1 MTEIRFRLSPVGSR
15 PLFSYMPAENAQKEA
30 VVARVTEIAER
41 VGAPEGIEIVDVE
54 FKGAGKRRVL
64 RIFIDRPGGVSHA
77 ECEFISRNVG
87 TILDVEDVV
96 PGGSYILEVSSPGLE
111 RPLKK
116 AADYERFRGRQVKIV
131 VREPVAGRRT
141 WKGTLAGLDG
151 GVVTLETREGSSV
164 QVELAQ
170 IQRANLTFEW

>member
-1 MTEIRFRLSPVGSR
+1 MPVEDAR
-15 PLFSYMPAENAQKEA
+15 KEA

-64 RIFIDRPGGVSHA
+64 RIFIDQPGGVSHA

-96 PGGSYILEVSSPGLE
+96 PGGSYTLEVSSPGLE
-111 RPLKK
+111 RPLKR
-116 AADYERFRGRQVKIV
+116 AADYERFRGRRVKIV
-131 VREPVAGRRT
+131 LREPVGGRQT
-141 WKGTLAGLDG
+141 WEGTLAGLEGD
-151 GVVTLETREGSSV
+151 VVTLETQQGSRV
-164 QVELAQ
+164 RFELAQ
-170 IQRANLTFEW
+170 IQRANLKFEW

>member
-1 MTEIRFRLSPVGSR
+1 M
-15 PLFSYMPAENAQKEA
+15 
-30 VVARVTEIAER
+30 ARVTEIAER

-64 RIFIDRPGGVSHA
+64 RIFIDRPEGVSHA

-111 RPLKK
+111 RPLRK
-116 AADYERFRGRQVKIV
+116 AADYQRFRGRRVKIV
-131 VREPVAGRRT
+131 LREPVAGQRL
-141 WKGTLAGLDG
+141 WEGTLAGLDG
-151 GVVTLETREGSSV
+151 DVVTLETEQESPVRF
-164 QVELAQ
+164 ELAQ
-170 IQRANLTFEW
+170 IQRANLKFEW